1 MAMEQCR
8 LIINQE
14 KEKIQQLDADAY
26 ELANK
31 VEFHEN
37 IIHYLNF
44 VAFSRRLLERT
55 MRRAGRSQIMRS
67 SLKRQKTNSNGITR
81 SQSVSKATSMF

>member
-1 MAMEQCR
+1 MEQCR